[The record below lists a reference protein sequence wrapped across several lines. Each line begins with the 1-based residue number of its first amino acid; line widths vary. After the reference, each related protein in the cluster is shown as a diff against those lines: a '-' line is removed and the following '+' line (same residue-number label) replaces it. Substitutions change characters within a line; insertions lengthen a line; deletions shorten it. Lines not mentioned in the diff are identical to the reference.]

1 MVKSAQ
7 RRILISSL
15 YIGTEE
21 ESLVRR
27 CCQYMDYAGGDG
39 PARPCPGNL

>member
-1 MVKSAQ
+1 MQGERVELLPSPTAFHERLLEMIARAR

-21 ESLVRR
+21 ESLVS
-27 CCQYMDYAGGDG
+27 
-39 PARPCPGNL
+39 